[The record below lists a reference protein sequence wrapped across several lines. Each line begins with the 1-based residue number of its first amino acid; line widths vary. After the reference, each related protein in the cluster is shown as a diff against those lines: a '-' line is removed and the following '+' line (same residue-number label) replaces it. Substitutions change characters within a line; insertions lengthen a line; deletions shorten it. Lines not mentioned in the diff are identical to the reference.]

1 ASDTMRAVDVDRMYT
16 LQAAI
21 VRIMKTR
28 KQLTHRQLVQ
38 DTITM
43 IKVFQASIG
52 DIKKGIDTLID
63 KGYIERSEGSR
74 DVYNYLA

>member
-1 ASDTMRAVDVDRMYT
+1 MRAVDVDRMYT